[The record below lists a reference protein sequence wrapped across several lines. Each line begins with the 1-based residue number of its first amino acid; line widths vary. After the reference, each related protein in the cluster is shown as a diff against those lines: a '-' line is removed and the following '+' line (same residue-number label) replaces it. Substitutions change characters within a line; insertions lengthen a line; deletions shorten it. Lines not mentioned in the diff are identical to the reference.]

1 MYTLHIYCTEQ
12 VRARALQ
19 SLIESLTRG
28 NEAVQRAAMY
38 GLSVGG
44 PPAAAAMLSL
54 IAEFLLPTAA
64 GKPLEAHS
72 PVLKA
77 ADGSTYGLYKS
88 RWHILTSAVFSF
100 GEAVETASLQAV
112 ELMSRVVAVAN
123 AEIEEHT
130 MAPNY
135 PENQVTLARSL
146 FSGSKRPDWDNSS
159 ASVYDATLETDWFV
173 HLRRRAATAAITAC
187 GHLGHRAV
195 LADEVVMAVEACR
208 TVCRWLTEEEPGAG
222 SPKLSPAGY
231 LSAASLRGAAAPVR
245 CMLFHCC

>member
-1 MYTLHIYCTEQ
+1 MQ
-12 VRARALQ
+12 VRGQALQ
-19 SLIESLTRG
+19 SLTESLTRG

-44 PPAAAAMLSL
+44 PPAAAAMLGL
-54 IAEFLLPTAA
+54 VAEFLLPTAA
-64 GKPLEAHS
+64 GKPLEARS

-130 MAPNY
+130 MAPDY
-135 PENQVTLARSL
+135 PENQVTLAHSL
-146 FSGSKRPDWDNSS
+146 FSGSKRPGAPHWHFLPCHSFSHTNLNSPC
-159 ASVYDATLETDWFV
+159 VEQ
-173 HLRRRAATAAITAC
+173 LRTELTITAAVGVAALLGLMVYSATPDTARTPVNTKDAPLPVA
-187 GHLGHRAV
+187 GAYSQAVSAGGVLYLVRLLGLQPAP
-195 LADEVVMAVEACR
+195 
-208 TVCRWLTEEEPGAG
+208 TPG
-222 SPKLSPAGY
+222 
-231 LSAASLRGAAAPVR
+231 
-245 CMLFHCC
+245 